1 MKSGMRRGTLAAV
14 LVMVL
19 SVSGVQSAAPVLA
32 RGTDFFPKVID
43 LPNGFQPE
51 GISIGRGTSFYV
63 GSLVNGAI
71 YCRTTQE
78 SSDARGTRDLR
89 GR

>member
-1 MKSGMRRGTLAAV
+1 MKSGMRRGTLTAV

-32 RGTDFFPKVID
+32 HGTDFFPKVID

-63 GSLVNGAI
+63 GSLEREFPGYFEALLTDPWV
-71 YCRTTQE
+71 
-78 SSDARGTRDLR
+78 
-89 GR
+89 